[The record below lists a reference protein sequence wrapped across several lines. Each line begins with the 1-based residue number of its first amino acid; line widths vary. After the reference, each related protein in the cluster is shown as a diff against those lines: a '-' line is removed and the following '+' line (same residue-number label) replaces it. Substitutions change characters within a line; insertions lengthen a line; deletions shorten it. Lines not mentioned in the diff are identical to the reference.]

1 MKKYTLSGLKAAITK
16 KFTAYKF
23 DDKDGYYFFYLKYA
37 FTANE
42 VFDVQEFVNNIPKAS
57 LDTIPQN
64 EGIYCIIIVPYSSVK

>member
-42 VFDVQEFVNNIPKAS
+42 VFDVQEFEIGRAHV
-57 LDTIPQN
+57 
-64 EGIYCIIIVPYSSVK
+64 